1 MNTEISRYLVD
12 ANGNSFSSDTD
23 LQSLS
28 KNAKV
33 KNTNSG
39 VSYKKVQGTSV
50 PVFDKV
56 PFQEGQPDAV
66 LYSPQSLTSA
76 QKQQARTNIGA
87 SSHDAVLYDT
97 DQQLTEAQKQRAR
110 TNIGALGSVSSP
122 ISFGGG
128 TITHGE
134 SYTEIK
140 FALGPDYPGS
150 ALFHWFI
157 VRIGSI
163 ALDGV
168 NGLASVRWDN
178 PLSEHS
184 YMDNATVQVT
194 PSRGSNDGGRWGD
207 DYFCLFTQNITK
219 EGFDIYSNHLG
230 DAGSNGRVDYIFTAL
245 NTTQS

>member
-1 MNTEISRYLVD
+1 MNTEISRYLTD
-12 ANGNSFSSDTD
+12 ENGNSFSSDSD
-23 LQSLS
+23 LQALS
-28 KNAKV
+28 NDSKV

-39 VSYKKVQGTSV
+39 VSYKKVSGTSV
-50 PVFDKV
+50 PVFEKE
-56 PFQEGQPDAV
+56 PFPLD
-66 LYSPQSLTSA
+66 T
-76 QKQQARTNIGA
+76 
-87 SSHDAVLYDT
+87 VLYDT
-97 DQQLTEAQKQRAR
+97 VQQLTEAQKQRAR
-110 TNIGALGSVSSP
+110 TNIGALGSVSFP

-128 TITHGE
+128 EITHGE

-163 ALDGV
+163 VLEGGDYV
-168 NGLASVRWDN
+168 ASVRWDN